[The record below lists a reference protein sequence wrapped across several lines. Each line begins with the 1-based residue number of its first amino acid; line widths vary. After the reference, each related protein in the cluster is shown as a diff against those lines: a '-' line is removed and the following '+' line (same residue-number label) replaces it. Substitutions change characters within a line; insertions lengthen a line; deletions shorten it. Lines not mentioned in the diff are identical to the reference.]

1 MEARPVHSAGE
12 WAAAEVVWAAVE
24 VVGAVAGLV
33 VRPVHSPDQGPAA
46 EVVEGAAEVVELV
59 ANNVGAVS
67 ERHQPR
73 FSLWT
78 SSCADSSR

>member
-1 MEARPVHSAGE
+1 MHSSGQ
-12 WAAAEVVWAAVE
+12 WAAAEVVGAAVE

-33 VRPVHSPDQGPAA
+33 VRPVHSPDQGLAA

-59 ANNVGAVS
+59 VNVVGSVL
-67 ERHQPR
+67 ERRQHG

-78 SSCADSSR
+78 SNCAGSSR